1 MQRITEGV
9 KNLIII
15 NVILFFAKATL
26 SGQSN
31 GLHVFFR
38 KLALFFPESQHFEPY
53 QLVTHFFMHAD
64 RSHLAFNMLALFFLG
79 PMVESRLG
87 LKQFLI
93 LYFSSALGA
102 FILHL
107 GFDYYQFYT
116 SPETFRVIPML
127 GASGA
132 IFGVVAA
139 FGALFPEARLMLLF
153 PPIPVKGK
161 YLAIIAIG
169 MGVAMGVMAP
179 EGQSVAHLAHVG
191 GAIIGYL
198 YIRFFVK

>member
-15 NVILFFAKATL
+15 NVIVFFAKVTL

-31 GLHVFFR
+31 ELYVFFR
-38 KLALFFPESQHFEPY
+38 KLALFFPASEYFAPY

-64 RSHLAFNMLALFFLG
+64 MSHLAFNMLALFFLG
-79 PMVESRLG
+79 PMVEAKIGMKR
-87 LKQFLI
+87 FLI
-93 LYFSSALGA
+93 LYFASAVGA
-102 FILHL
+102 FALHL
-107 GFDYYQFYT
+107 GFDYYQYFNH
-116 SPETFRVIPML
+116 PEVFEVVPML

-161 YLAIIAIG
+161 YLALIAVG
-169 MGVAMGVMAP
+169 MGVLMGLMSPA
-179 EGQSVAHLAHVG
+179 GQQVAHLAHVG
-191 GAIIGYL
+191 GAIVGYL
-198 YIRFFVK
+198 YVRYIGN